1 MFTSQSLTRSGALNV
16 NTGCQ
21 ERVRVRGHRGRG
33 VHGWMV
39 SVIVSEQERSW
50 EAVSGGPESLSC
62 FRAPLSGSSPA
73 LAAGRTFLVHE
84 AHVHHRKGDG
94 SGCQRGVTWTP
105 APRPPSSAR
114 GGIRPQA
121 VRHTCS
127 SGGNVPLNCLHLG
140 SVCACTVNISPVP
153 PEV

>member
-105 APRPPSSAR
+105 APPTTIISQRRHQTTSCPSHMQLWGKCPPQLSSPGLGLR
-114 GGIRPQA
+114 LYSQYF
-121 VRHTCS
+121 S
-127 SGGNVPLNCLHLG
+127 S
-140 SVCACTVNISPVP
+140 ST
-153 PEV
+153 